1 MDDTD
6 RPPAPAFQD
15 VFYSAADGLRLHAR
29 DYGRD
34 NRDALPVV
42 CLAGLT
48 RNARDFHPLALHL
61 SQEARTPRRVV
72 AFDCRGRGGSQH
84 DRDWRNYDVRV
95 ETADILAGLT
105 ALGIERAGFIGTSR
119 GGMIVMALAAM
130 RPGVLAAVVLND
142 VGPVIDGVGLAHI
155 RSYLQRA
162 PKPNSFAEAVAIQRA
177 ASGEAFSALDEA
189 DWERLARA
197 LYRDENGRPVADFDP
212 ALTKTITSLD
222 LSQPL
227 PTLWPQFLGLAKVP
241 VLAIRGANST
251 LLSAETLAAMQRHH
265 PALETITVE
274 GQGHAPLLETG
285 DLPQRIAAFFERA
298 DKRRR

>member
-177 ASGEAFSALDEA
+177 ASGEAFCALDEA

-265 PALETITVE
+265 PALETITAE

-298 DKRRR
+298 DKHRR